1 MAIATK
7 KKATFEEA
15 WGAIEALAE
24 AQQRTEKAQQ
34 RIAEEARQRIAE
46 EARQRTE
53 EARQQTEKALRESWE
68 KTQVSL
74 SQLSNSLKKTN
85 DVFSSSWGKFVESLV
100 EGKLVGLLK
109 NRGISV
115 DKTMTRVRSSNKEE
129 KSDYEFDIL
138 AVNGEEVVIVEVK
151 TTLKT
156 KDTKYFL
163 KKLELFKKIFPEYS
177 KKRIYGAVAYLKDDA
192 YAATY
197 SENQGL
203 FVIRAT
209 GDSASITN
217 KEGFKPK
224 TF

>member
-1 MAIATK
+1 M
-7 KKATFEEA
+7 
-15 WGAIEALAE
+15 
-24 AQQRTEKAQQ
+24 
-34 RIAEEARQRIAE
+34 
-46 EARQRTE
+46 
-53 EARQQTEKALRESWE
+53 
-68 KTQVSL
+68 
-74 SQLSNSLKKTN
+74 
-85 DVFSSSWGKFVESLV
+85 V